1 MNWDSENRKLI
12 SRLML
17 RLLPAQIF
25 LAAIS
30 AINSVV
36 SSLLASNLLGVEA
49 MTAIGL
55 YMPFNMLIN
64 AISTLLVSGA
74 TILNGKYLGQR
85 ANDRI
90 RNAFSLDMI
99 ASLLI
104 SAAIIAGYLLMALV
118 DIMRCVTDDGTV
130 RLLFNQYM
138 LGQAVGV
145 IPMVI
150 GSQLA
155 SYLSLENR
163 AGLTTLA
170 TLACI
175 GATLFANLL
184 FVRALNMGVFG
195 LALGSSAG
203 MWVFLAVQAGYYF
216 SGRSTLPISLSFRG
230 LDWREL
236 WAILKVG
243 APGAMVLGYQFVRG
257 IVLNNLI
264 IQFDGADGLS
274 AFAANDALLRF
285 FWAVPFGMVSVCRM
299 VFSVAYGEEDRR
311 AIEDIMRTILA
322 RFVPLMIGISALVIL
337 LARPLTLLYY
347 QDLASPVFQKTEWG
361 FRILPLAMPISVFTL
376 NYTCYGQTAGKL
388 RLVHLLSLLTGA
400 VNIVLFSALL
410 LPAYGMRGVY
420 AAHVLNGFALVGL
433 ILIYVTLFNRRIP
446 KSIGDLMAFPEDF
459 GAPEGDWMNIK
470 VSSMEEVVR
479 LSKAIQDACLAHGVD
494 ERRSF
499 YAALAMEEMAGNIVR
514 HGFTRDRR
522 RHEIDLRVTW
532 KGDSVVLCIKDDCV
546 RFDPIERLNMLSPE
560 DPAANIG
567 LRLAHRIALDMRY
580 QSLLGLNVL
589 LIRV

>member
-1 MNWDSENRKLI
+1 MNWGSENRKLI

-17 RLLPAQIF
+17 RLLPAQVL

-30 AINSVV
+30 AINSIT
-36 SSLLASNLLGVEA
+36 SSLLASNMLGVEA

-55 YMPFNMLIN
+55 YMPLGMLIN

-99 ASLLI
+99 ASLLM
-104 SAAIIAGYLLMALV
+104 SAAIIVGYLLMALF
-118 DIMRCVTDDGTV
+118 DLMRFITADGAV
-130 RLLFNQYM
+130 RQLFNQY
-138 LGQAVGV
+138 LVGQAVGV

-163 AGLTTLA
+163 TRLTTLA

-175 GATLFANLL
+175 VATLFANLL
-184 FVRALNMGVFG
+184 FVHALNMGVFG

-203 MWVFLAVQAGYYF
+203 MWVFLAIQAGYYF
-216 SGRSTLPISLSFRG
+216 SGRSTLPVSLSLRR

-236 WAILKVG
+236 GTILKVG
-243 APGAMVLGYQFVRG
+243 APGAMILGYQFVRG
-257 IVLNNLI
+257 IALNNLI
-264 IQFDGADGLS
+264 LRYAGEEGLS
-274 AFAANDALLRF
+274 AFAANDAVLRF
-285 FWAVPFGMVSVCRM
+285 FWAVPFGMLSVSRM
-299 VFSVAYGEEDRR
+299 MFSVACGEEDRR
-311 AIEDIMRTILA
+311 TIEDIMRTILT
-322 RFVPLMIGISALVIL
+322 RFVPLMIVISALIVL
-337 LARPLTLLYY
+337 LARPLAFLHY
-347 QDLASPVFQKTEWG
+347 QETASPVFQATVWG
-361 FRILPLAMPISVFTL
+361 YRILPLAMPISVFTL

-388 RLVHLLSLLTGA
+388 RLVHVLSLLTGF

-410 LPAYGMRGVY
+410 MPAHGMRGVY
-420 AAHVLNGFALVGL
+420 AAHVLNSVALVAVIVL
-433 ILIYVTLFNRRIP
+433 YVTLFNRRLP
-446 KSIGDLMAFPEDF
+446 KSISDLMAFPDGF
-459 GAPEGDWMNIK
+459 GAPEGEWMNLRIAG
-470 VSSMEEVVR
+470 MEEVVR
-479 LSKAIQDACLAHGVD
+479 VSEAIQSECLAHGVD
-494 ERRSF
+494 VRRSYF
-499 YAALAMEEMAGNIVR
+499 AALAMEEMAGNIVR
-514 HGFTRDRR
+514 HGLTRDHH

-532 KGDSVVLCIKDDCV
+532 KGDSLVLCIKDDCV

-560 DPAANIG
+560 DPATNMG
-567 LRLAHRIALDMRY
+567 LRLAHRIALDMSY

-589 LIRV
+589 LIRL

>member
-1 MNWDSENRKLI
+1 MNWGSENRKLI

-17 RLLPAQIF
+17 RLLPAQVL

-30 AINSVV
+30 AINSIT
-36 SSLLASNLLGVEA
+36 SSLLASNMLGVEA

-55 YMPFNMLIN
+55 YMPLGMLIN

-99 ASLLI
+99 ASLLM
-104 SAAIIAGYLLMALV
+104 SAAIIVGYLLMALF
-118 DIMRCVTDDGTV
+118 DLMRFITADGAV
-130 RLLFNQYM
+130 RQLFNQY
-138 LGQAVGV
+138 LVGQAVGV

-163 AGLTTLA
+163 TRLTTLA

-175 GATLFANLL
+175 VATLFANLL
-184 FVRALNMGVFG
+184 FVHALNMGVFG

-203 MWVFLAVQAGYYF
+203 MWVFLAIQAGYYF
-216 SGRSTLPISLSFRG
+216 SGRSTLPVSLSLRR

-236 WAILKVG
+236 GTILKVG
-243 APGAMVLGYQFVRG
+243 APGAMILGYQFVRG
-257 IVLNNLI
+257 IALNNLI
-264 IQFDGADGLS
+264 LRYAGEEGLS
-274 AFAANDALLRF
+274 AFAANDAVLRF
-285 FWAVPFGMVSVCRM
+285 FWAVPFGMLSVSRM
-299 VFSVAYGEEDRR
+299 MFSVACGEEDRR
-311 AIEDIMRTILA
+311 TIEDIMRTILT
-322 RFVPLMIGISALVIL
+322 RFVPLMIVISALIVL
-337 LARPLTLLYY
+337 LARPLAFLHY
-347 QDLASPVFQKTEWG
+347 QETASPVFQATVWG
-361 FRILPLAMPISVFTL
+361 YRILPLAMPISVFTL

-388 RLVHLLSLLTGA
+388 RLVHVLSLLTGF

-410 LPAYGMRGVY
+410 MPAHGMRGVY
-420 AAHVLNGFALVGL
+420 AAHVLNSVALVAVIVL
-433 ILIYVTLFNRRIP
+433 YVTLFNRRLP
-446 KSIGDLMAFPEDF
+446 KSISDLMAFPDGF
-459 GAPEGDWMNIK
+459 GAPEGEWMNLRI
-470 VSSMEEVVR
+470 
-479 LSKAIQDACLAHGVD
+479 AG
-494 ERRSF
+494 
-499 YAALAMEEMAGNIVR
+499 MEEMAGNIVR
-514 HGFTRDRR
+514 HGLTRDRH

-532 KGDSVVLCIKDDCV
+532 KGDSLVLCIKDDCV

-560 DPAANIG
+560 DPATNMG
-567 LRLAHRIALDMRY
+567 LRLAHRIALDMSY

-589 LIRV
+589 LIRL